1 MVIYNVVCCEE
12 VEAKGST
19 IAVRQGNTDT
29 REKYIKGT
37 GKLIKRSMKLST
49 LLIISAIVAAFGS
62 LQVEGFGTPYKPK
75 PRTDIPR
82 CDSPAHT
89 RKPGSRCYL
98 PRYDVHGDFNQF
110 DEDDDEFVGNAWT
123 NGWLRHYCA
132 GGPTPGK
139 MAEWFRYCK
148 MAAGADQMEE
158 DEMGGRRLRGV
169 SRRRLPY
176 RSSGSR
182 HPKAKC
188 TKHFRHGPRK
198 GKCAHW
204 VFPKYKT
211 WDVMDDDESVGGWHE
226 TERMKKILNQRGPG
240 WDEMG
245 DDEDVGNAWTNGW
258 VRHYCAGGPTPGKMA
273 EWFRYC
279 KMAAGAR

>member
-1 MVIYNVVCCEE
+1 
-12 VEAKGST
+12 
-19 IAVRQGNTDT
+19 
-29 REKYIKGT
+29 
-37 GKLIKRSMKLST
+37 MKLST

-89 RKPGSRCYL
+89 KKPGSRCYL

-148 MAAGADQMEE
+148 MAAGA
-158 DEMGGRRLRGV
+158 R
-169 SRRRLPY
+169 
-176 RSSGSR
+176 
-182 HPKAKC
+182 
-188 TKHFRHGPRK
+188 
-198 GKCAHW
+198 
-204 VFPKYKT
+204 
-211 WDVMDDDESVGGWHE
+211 
-226 TERMKKILNQRGPG
+226 
-240 WDEMG
+240 
-245 DDEDVGNAWTNGW
+245 
-258 VRHYCAGGPTPGKMA
+258 
-273 EWFRYC
+273 
-279 KMAAGAR
+279 

>member
-1 MVIYNVVCCEE
+1 
-12 VEAKGST
+12 
-19 IAVRQGNTDT
+19 
-29 REKYIKGT
+29 
-37 GKLIKRSMKLST
+37 MKLST

-62 LQVEGFGTPYKPK
+62 LQAEGFGGTPYKPK
-75 PRTDIPR
+75 PRNIPH

-89 RKPGSRCYL
+89 RKPGSKCY
-98 PRYDVHGDFNQF
+98 RNHFDVHGDFNQF
-110 DEDDDEFVGNAWT
+110 DEDDDELVGNAWT

-158 DEMGGRRLRGV
+158 EDEMGGRRLRGV
-169 SRRRLPY
+169 SRRRLPH

-188 TKHFRHGPRK
+188 TKRFKRGPRK
-198 GKCAHW
+198 GKCAVW

-211 WDVMDDDESVGGWHE
+211 WDVMDDDESVGGSLETGYRWDVMDDDESVGGWHE

-258 VRHYCAGGPTPGKMA
+258 LRHYCAGGPTPGKMA

-279 KMAAGAR
+279 

>member
-1 MVIYNVVCCEE
+1 
-12 VEAKGST
+12 
-19 IAVRQGNTDT
+19 
-29 REKYIKGT
+29 
-37 GKLIKRSMKLST
+37 MKLST

-89 RKPGSRCYL
+89 KKPGSRCYL

-169 SRRRLPY
+169 SRRRLPH

-188 TKHFRHGPRK
+188 TKRFRTGFRK
-198 GKCAHW
+198 GKCAVW
-204 VFPKYKT
+204 VFPKHKT

-258 VRHYCAGGPTPGKMA
+258 LRHYCAGGPTPGKMA